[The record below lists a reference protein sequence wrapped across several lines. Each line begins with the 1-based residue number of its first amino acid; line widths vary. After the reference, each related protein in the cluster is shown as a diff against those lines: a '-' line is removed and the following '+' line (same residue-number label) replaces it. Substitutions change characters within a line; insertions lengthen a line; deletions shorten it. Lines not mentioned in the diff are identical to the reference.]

1 MGVLALIVGVGGAV
15 ALVWLLVTGLSGWLQ
30 ALAIIGLVVVV
41 LVTVFGVAGVRAA
54 IRPNEEPGHGTEFY
68 DIPTGL

>member
-1 MGVLALIVGVGGAV
+1 MLALIVGVGGAV
-15 ALVWLLVTGLSGWLQ
+15 ALVWLLATGLSGWLQ
-30 ALAIIGLVVVV
+30 TLAIIGLVVVV